1 MSVGAARATTPLH
14 RLFKMAV
21 WAGAEMAVRLHIVRG
36 DDPNSRDE
44 TGLTPLMIAAARNK
58 SAVCRLLADAGADL
72 TALDPSGRSALEIAV
87 ANGAAEAAAAIE
99 LALSQQTRHVAASVQ
114 PPTEA
119 PPESW
124 IAATGEA
131 LVGGPFDGE
140 KMVAEMPPTAREGE
154 APSSVSAPSLQVPIE
169 SAAPSSV
176 VNLSPARLDFE
187 DDGAPLDLSG
197 WEAEEVSVPPVDDR
211 PAAIAHLATQDAIGR
226 HVALDDSADWADFE
240 ADLPFQ
246 AAPLLRAQDAEGR
259 SEIRALLLR
268 ASREGSVPEQAIE
281 DVCRD
286 ADGARNQATEA
297 LLGVVVNDMGA
308 ESDERFECQTPFDSS
323 EAFVDPDESHEEA
336 ETVDE
341 ALAFLDNLR
350 SRHNEPIRL
359 YMREAQRTVL
369 LSAEEEAALGREMD
383 HAADAAIDALSRWP
397 AGIEWLRLAIGS
409 ARRGDRSINSIVSS
423 PREAAAPIEAD
434 GPDDLAAAGKEP
446 LIGARDPAADHD
458 DQEGELGPATANE
471 EAVDSYYLADALA
484 TLVVDG
490 RAGFESQIRTTL
502 VSLSIRRSFLIGL
515 CDAAADGSA
524 EGTGYARAIR
534 SLTAPRDRMVRANLR
549 LVISLAKRY
558 MYSGVPMDDLIQ
570 EGNIGLVSAV
580 DKFDWRRGFRF
591 STMATWWIRQQIS
604 RSIADSS
611 LAIRLP
617 VHVYEIAQRF
627 PREAEA
633 FETKTGRSPTIQ
645 QLAILV
651 GHDWRKVEALLR
663 AASAPLPIESLD
675 DEPALEVA
683 REPDSFEA
691 ISASELR
698 RTLDELLAELGARP
712 EKILRLRYGMGIDEP
727 QTLEEIG
734 ALFDVTRERIRQI
747 ESKALTKLKH
757 PTRVARLA
765 QWSLDPERHRPAVP
779 GDQSDDGDGDGDAFA
794 APPVAPL
801 PRAASTRSPIVAL
814 TEVGKRL
821 TPVERLLRQA
831 ALLDIPVEQTTRGEE
846 TTTWVGLTKAIDNR
860 HRKLIRSLIG
870 LGFEFW
876 PGKGY
881 WR

>member
-1 MSVGAARATTPLH
+1 MSVDAARATVPMH

-21 WAGAEMAVRLHIVRG
+21 WAGAETAVRLHILRG

-72 TALDPSGRSALEIAV
+72 TALDLSGRSALEIAV
-87 ANGAAEAAAAIE
+87 ANGASEAAAAIE
-99 LALSQQTRHVAASVQ
+99 LALSQQTRNVAASVQ

-119 PPESW
+119 RPESW
-124 IAATGEA
+124 IAAPDEA

-140 KMVAEMPPTAREGE
+140 KMVAEIPPIGGEGE
-154 APSSVSAPSLQVPIE
+154 APAPVSAPSPQVSIE

-176 VNLSPARLDFE
+176 VNLPPARLDFE

-197 WEAEEVSVPPVDDR
+197 WEAEEKSVPPVDDR
-211 PAAIAHLATQDAIGR
+211 PAAIAHVATQDAIGR

-240 ADLPFQ
+240 VDLPFQ

-286 ADGARNQATEA
+286 ADGVRNQATEA
-297 LLGVVVNDMGA
+297 LLAVVVNDLGA
-308 ESDERFECQTPFDSS
+308 ESDERIECRTPFDSS

-383 HAADAAIDALSRWP
+383 HAADAAIEALSRWP
-397 AGIEWLRLAIGS
+397 AGIEWLRLVIGS

-434 GPDDLAAAGKEP
+434 GPDDLAAAGTEP
-446 LIGARDPAADHD
+446 LIGAPDPAADQD
-458 DQEGELGPATANE
+458 DQEGELGPATADE
-471 EAVDSYYLADALA
+471 EAVDSYALAEALA

-490 RAGFESQIRTTL
+490 RAGFESQIRATL
-502 VSLSIRRSFLIGL
+502 ASLSIRRSLLIGL

-524 EGTGYARAIR
+524 EGAAYARAIR

-558 MYSGVPMDDLIQ
+558 RYSGVPMDDLIQ
-570 EGNIGLVSAV
+570 DGNIGLVSAV

-633 FETKTGRSPTIQ
+633 FEKKTGRLPTIQ
-645 QLAILV
+645 QLAMLV
-651 GHDWRKVEALLR
+651 GHDWRKVETLLR

-675 DEPALEVA
+675 DEPALEAA
-683 REPDSFEA
+683 REPDSFGA

-765 QWSLDPERHRPAVP
+765 QWALDPERHRPSVP
-779 GDQSDDGDGDGDAFA
+779 GDQSDDGDAFA
-794 APPVAPL
+794 APPVVPL

-814 TEVGKRL
+814 TEGGKRL
-821 TPVERLLRQA
+821 TPVERVLRQA
-831 ALLDIPVEQTTRGEE
+831 ALLDIQVEQTTRGEE

-860 HRKLIRSLIG
+860 HRKLIRSLMG
-870 LGFEFW
+870 LGFEYW

>member
-1 MSVGAARATTPLH
+1 MSVEAARATTPLH

-21 WAGAEMAVRLHIVRG
+21 WAGAETAVRLHIVRG

-114 PPTEA
+114 SPTES

-124 IAATGEA
+124 IAVPDEA

-140 KMVAEMPPTAREGE
+140 KMVAEISPTAREGE
-154 APSSVSAPSLQVPIE
+154 APSPVSAPTPQVPIE

-176 VNLSPARLDFE
+176 VNLSAARLDFE
-187 DDGAPLDLSG
+187 DDGAPLDISG

-211 PAAIAHLATQDAIGR
+211 PAAIAHVATQDAIGR

-308 ESDERFECQTPFDSS
+308 ESDERFECRTPFDSS

-434 GPDDLAAAGKEP
+434 GPDDLAAAGTEP
-446 LIGARDPAADHD
+446 LIGAPDPAADHD
-458 DQEGELGPATANE
+458 DQEGELGPATADE
-471 EAVDSYYLADALA
+471 EAVDSYDQAEALA

-490 RAGFESQIRTTL
+490 RAGFESQIRATL
-502 VSLSIRRSFLIGL
+502 ASLSIRRSFLIGL

-524 EGTGYARAIR
+524 EGAAYARAIR

-570 EGNIGLVSAV
+570 DGNIGLVSAV

-633 FETKTGRSPTIQ
+633 FEKKTGRSPTIQ
-645 QLAILV
+645 QLAMLV
-651 GHDWRKVEALLR
+651 GHDWRKVETLIR

-675 DEPALEVA
+675 DEPALEA
-683 REPDSFEA
+683 AGELDSFGA

-765 QWSLDPERHRPAVP
+765 QWSLDPERHRPSVP
-779 GDQSDDGDGDGDAFA
+779 GDQSDDGDGDAFA

-814 TEVGKRL
+814 TEGGKRL
-821 TPVERLLRQA
+821 TPVERVLRQA

-860 HRKLIRSLIG
+860 HRKLIRSLMG
-870 LGFEFW
+870 LGFEYW